1 MPAFEEREGCL
12 LNFRTPV
19 LELFSETGE
28 KSNLY
33 YMCQSF
39 TYELSKGTKR
49 ILIAGGFWV
58 RDFP

>member
-28 KSNLY
+28 KSTLHV
-33 YMCQSF
+33 
-39 TYELSKGTKR
+39 SKFH
-49 ILIAGGFWV
+49 I
-58 RDFP
+58 